1 MCGGDEEMGW
11 IVLYLFAGIVSQ
23 VFKCQNSPNLYILDM
38 CWFLYDDY
46 FSTLVFLKKKSHKPL
61 KLSQVVH

>member
-1 MCGGDEEMGW
+1 MCGGDEDMGW

-38 CWFLYDDY
+38 CCFLYDDY
-46 FSTLVFLKKKSHKPL
+46 FSTLVF
-61 KLSQVVH
+61 

>member
-1 MCGGDEEMGW
+1 MCGGDEDMGW

-38 CWFLYDDY
+38 CWLLYDDY
-46 FSTLVFLKKKSHKPL
+46 FSTLVLKKKSHKPL
-61 KLSQVVH
+61 KLSQVVD